1 MAANLY
7 TLQGKNKT
15 KTWLLMSFFLV
26 LVIAIGYFASYYFQS
41 PYILYFFII
50 FSVMTNIFSYWFSD
64 KMVLKIAHAK
74 EAKKEEYYDLYTTV
88 ENLSITAGLP
98 MPKVYVINDASPNAF
113 ATGRDKDHAAVAFTT
128 GLLNILE
135 KPELEGVVAHEL
147 AHIGNRD
154 ILLQTVVVV
163 LVGMI
168 AMIADF
174 FLRITIYGGGRNNDN
189 KGGGPLMII
198 ALIFVILSPIFASIL
213 QLAISRKRE
222 FLADATGAMI
232 TRYPEGLASALLK
245 IENSAHEMKH
255 VNHATAH
262 MYISD
267 PYINLKDEE
276 GHKKKPGFMTK
287 LFRTHPLTSDRVKE
301 LRGNV

>member
-1 MAANLY
+1 MAVNLY
-7 TLQGKNKT
+7 TLQGKNKA
-15 KTWLLMSFFLV
+15 KTWLLMSLFLV
-26 LVIAIGYFASYYFQS
+26 FVVAIGFFASYYFDS
-41 PYILYFFII
+41 PFILYIFII
-50 FSVMTNIFSYWFSD
+50 FSIVANIFSYWFSD

-74 EAKKEEYYDLYTTV
+74 EAKKEEYYELYTTV
-88 ENLSITAGLP
+88 ENLSISAGLP
-98 MPKVYVINDASPNAF
+98 MPKVYVINDSSPNAF
-113 ATGRDKDHAAVAFTT
+113 ATGRDENHSAVAFTT
-128 GLLNILE
+128 GLLNILD

-163 LVGMI
+163 LVGMV
-168 AMIADF
+168 AMAADF
-174 FLRITIYGGGRNNDN
+174 FLRITMFGGGRNNDS
-189 KGGGPLMII
+189 KGGGPMII
-198 ALIFVILSPIFASIL
+198 LALFFVILSPIVASIL

-245 IENSAHEMKH
+245 IEGSAHEMKH

-267 PYINLKDEE
+267 PYSNLKNKE
-276 GHKKKPGFMTK
+276 GNSKKPGFMTK
-287 LFRTHPLTSDRVKE
+287 LFRTHPLTVDRVKE
-301 LRGNV
+301 LRG

>member
-7 TLQGKNKT
+7 TLQGKNKA
-15 KTWLLMSFFLV
+15 KTWLLMSLFLV
-26 LVIAIGYFASYYFQS
+26 FVVAIGFFASYYFGS

-50 FSVMTNIFSYWFSD
+50 FSIVINIYSYWFSD

-74 EAKKEEYYDLYTTV
+74 EAKKDEYYDLYTLV

-98 MPKVYVINDASPNAF
+98 MPKVYVIEDVSPNAF
-113 ATGRDKDHAAVAFTT
+113 ATGRDENHSAVAFTT
-128 GLLNILE
+128 GLLNLLD

-168 AMIADF
+168 VMIADF
-174 FLRITIYGGGRNNDN
+174 FLRITIYGGRNNDN

-198 ALIFVILSPIFASIL
+198 ALVFVILSPIVASVL

-222 FLADATGAMI
+222 FLADATGAML

-245 IENSAHEMKH
+245 IEGSAHEMKH

-267 PYINLKDEE
+267 PYSNLKDEE
-276 GHKKKPGFMTK
+276 GNKKKAGFMTK
-287 LFRTHPLTSDRVKE
+287 LFRTHPLTADRVKE
-301 LRGNV
+301 LRG

>member
-7 TLQGKNKT
+7 TLQGKNKK
-15 KTWLLMSFFLV
+15 KTWLLMSLFLV
-26 LVIAIGYFASYYFQS
+26 FVIVIGYFVSYYFQS
-41 PYILYFFII
+41 PVILYFFIA
-50 FSVMTNIFSYWFSD
+50 FSIIANIFSYWFSD

-74 EAKKEEYYDLYTTV
+74 EANKDEYYDLYTTV

-98 MPKVYVINDASPNAF
+98 TPKIYVINDVSPNAF
-113 ATGRDKDHAAVAFTT
+113 ATGRDENHSAVAFTT
-128 GLLNILE
+128 GLLNLLD
-135 KPELEGVVAHEL
+135 KSELEGVVAHEL

-174 FLRITIYGGGRNNDN
+174 FLRVTIYGGGRNNDN
-189 KGGGPLMII
+189 KGGGPLMIL
-198 ALIFVILSPIFASIL
+198 ALVFVILSPIVASIL
-213 QLAISRKRE
+213 KLAISRKRE
-222 FLADATGAMI
+222 FLADATGAML
-232 TRYPEGLASALLK
+232 TRYPEGLASALVK
-245 IENSAHEMKH
+245 IEGSAHEMRH

-267 PYINLKDEE
+267 PYSNLKNKD
-276 GHKKKPGFMTK
+276 GKKKKPGFMTRI
-287 LFRTHPLTSDRVKE
+287 FRTHPPTSDRVKE
-301 LRGNV
+301 LLG

>member
-7 TLQGKNKT
+7 TLQGKNKS
-15 KTWLLMSFFLV
+15 KTWLLMSLFLV
-26 LVIAIGYFASYYFQS
+26 FVIAIGYFASLYFGS
-41 PYILYFFII
+41 PYILYFFIV
-50 FSVMTNIFSYWFSD
+50 FSVVINIFSYWFSD

-128 GLLNILE
+128 GLLNILD

-174 FLRITIYGGGRNNDN
+174 FLRITIYGGGRNSDN
-189 KGGGPLMII
+189 KGGGPLMIL
-198 ALIFVILSPIFASIL
+198 ALIFVILSPIVASIL

-222 FLADATGAMI
+222 FLADATGAML

-245 IENSAHEMKH
+245 IEGSAHEMKH

-267 PYINLKDEE
+267 PYSNLKDEE
-276 GHKKKPGFMTK
+276 GHAKKPGFMTK
-287 LFRTHPLTSDRVKE
+287 IFRTHPLTSERVKA
-301 LRGNV
+301 LRG